1 VWTVDLA
8 LENAPSD
15 PETRAPG
22 PPTSPETSP
31 PATRAAQPGTP
42 IQGRLGELSTERS
55 NVRSQ
60 TLSPDGSGRSKQGWE
75 DEKGTERRG
84 GKSQD
89 GETSPPKVDH
99 NGDSSTSYR
108 RGTSGQ
114 AQGIP
119 QLEEGERS
127 VLAEYWARLERGL
140 GEEGA
145 LCIPCSLRF
154 FRQPDVSES
163 EQRGQEGE
171 RKALPMMGSEQ
182 REPSISEEK
191 RGLEGADGKEARDR
205 KWASREEG
213 LNTAGAEE
221 RAPPAIYSAVLSF
234 STSGQYGPIPSV
246 HVPFLLDEGLSSRE
260 TDEGGAFRTEDL
272 PPEVVD
278 IELRPEQPLPTVID
292 ARIEFTDEYA
302 QAVRGRLQTI
312 PVGIEDLF
320 SEPPPP
326 ADVADLATWRAGLFE
341 AMWAGLGR
349 SEGIR
354 TSGKERR
361 VAGAQSVKLLEVE
374 AETVVEAVE
383 QFLGRFVTGVT
394 GERLVEVVK
403 EGGVIDGMWWS
414 EPEQGGGAPNKE
426 VGEGGKET
434 PRLQLEWAAERET
447 GPRSGSGGLLGSFQV
462 LVFLP
467 PRYHLLLSIEVSDW
481 SSLAHIRTDYW
492 PCLAHVDEFLE
503 ALVGIT

>member
-8 LENAPSD
+8 LENAPL
-15 PETRAPG
+15 ETGARAPE

-31 PATRAAQPGTP
+31 SATGAAHPGTP
-42 IQGRLGELSTERS
+42 IQWRLGELSTERS
-55 NVRSQ
+55 NLRSQ
-60 TLSPDGSGRSKQGWE
+60 TLSPDGSGRSKRGWE
-75 DEKGTERRG
+75 DEKGMERRS
-84 GKSQD
+84 GKSED
-89 GETSPPKVDH
+89 GETSPSKVDR
-99 NGDSSTSYR
+99 NGDSSAYR
-108 RGTSGQ
+108 GGASGQ
-114 AQGIP
+114 AQGGEGIP
-119 QLEEGERS
+119 QSEQGERGI
-127 VLAEYWARLERGL
+127 LAEYWARLERGL
-140 GEEGA
+140 GEGGA
-145 LCIPCSLRF
+145 LCLPCGLCF
-154 FRQPDVSES
+154 FGQPDVSES
-163 EQRGQEGE
+163 EQGGQEGE
-171 RKALPMMGSEQ
+171 RKALPMAGFEH

-191 RGLEGADGKEARDR
+191 GGLEGVNGSEARDC

-213 LNTAGAEE
+213 LDTAGAKE

-246 HVPFLLDEGLSSRE
+246 HVPFLLGEGLSSRE
-260 TDEGGAFRTEDL
+260 SDEGDAFRTQDL

-278 IELRPEQPLPTVID
+278 IELRPEQPLPTVIET
-292 ARIEFTDEYA
+292 RIEFTDENA
-302 QAVRGRLQTI
+302 QSVRGPLQTI

-320 SEPPPP
+320 SEPPTP

-374 AETVVEAVE
+374 ADAVVEAVE

-403 EGGVIDGMWWS
+403 EGGVIDGVWWS
-414 EPEQGGGAPNKE
+414 KPEQGAANKD
-426 VGEGGKET
+426 VSEGGEEM

-447 GPRSGSGGLLGSFQV
+447 GLRSGSGGLLGSFQV